1 MWQEDGV
8 LEAEVSEAVV
18 VAVVEVEADQEVGDY
33 QDQVHLDLK
42 VQVQKRTSFSFL
54 LLLYQSWF
62 ISGSYPKQSWGSSRS
77 STSYPKQSPG
87 SSSSG
92 IFLLWCYE
100 LVSIQALVFM
110 IDTTIFICVKY
121 VFDTMYEICD
131 IIYWSD

>member
-8 LEAEVSEAVV
+8 LEVEVSEAVV

-77 STSYPKQSPG
+77 STSYPKSSG

-92 IFLLWCYE
+92 IFLLLSYE
-100 LVSIQALVFM
+100 LVPMQALVFM
-110 IDTTIFICVKY
+110 IDTTIFICVKND
-121 VFDTMYEICD
+121 FT
-131 IIYWSD
+131 

>member
-1 MWQEDGV
+1 M
-8 LEAEVSEAVV
+8 SEAVV

-131 IIYWSD
+131 IIYRSD

>member
-54 LLLYQSWF
+54 LFF
-62 ISGSYPKQSWGSSRS
+62 INLDL
-77 STSYPKQSPG
+77 
-87 SSSSG
+87 
-92 IFLLWCYE
+92 F
-100 LVSIQALVFM
+100 
-110 IDTTIFICVKY
+110 
-121 VFDTMYEICD
+121 
-131 IIYWSD
+131 